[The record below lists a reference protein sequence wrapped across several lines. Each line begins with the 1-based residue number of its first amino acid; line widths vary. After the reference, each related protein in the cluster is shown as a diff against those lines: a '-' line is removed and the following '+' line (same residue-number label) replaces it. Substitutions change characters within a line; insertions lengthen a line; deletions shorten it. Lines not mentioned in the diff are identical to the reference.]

1 VLSKLK
7 RRVAERVRGQVD
19 VRRLVADG
27 LDLGRGVYIAPTAY
41 IDAGHPWLIRIADES
56 VLGPWVVVLA
66 HDASTRLHTGHTL
79 VGAVTIDKRVY
90 IGHGAIVMPGSRIGE
105 EAVIT
110 PGTVVQGEIP
120 ARSVATG
127 NPAEVVGDVASF
139 AQRHR
144 DAITRSPVWPIPGWT
159 LDHGITPDRKLA
171 QREALAHRCGYL
183 RSPG

>member
-7 RRVAERVRGQVD
+7 RRVAERIRGQVD
-19 VRRLVADG
+19 VQRLVAEG
-27 LDLGRGVYIAPTAY
+27 LELGRGVYIAPTAY

-79 VGAVTIDKRVY
+79 VGTVTIERRVY
-90 IGHGAIVMPGSRIGE
+90 IGHGAIVMPGSTIGE

-110 PGTVVQGEIP
+110 PGTVVRGDIP

-127 NPAEVVGDVASF
+127 NPAEVVSDVASF

-144 DAITRSPVWPIPGWT
+144 DAIARAPVWPIRGWT
-159 LDHGITPDRKLA
+159 VGRGITEERKAA
-171 QREALAHRCGYL
+171 QREALADRCGYL
-183 RSPG
+183 QSPG

>member
-1 VLSKLK
+1 
-7 RRVAERVRGQVD
+7 VD

-27 LDLGRGVYIAPTAY
+27 LELGRGVYIAPTAY

-79 VGAVTIDKRVY
+79 VGTVTIDKRVY
-90 IGHGAIVMPGSRIGE
+90 IGHGAIVMPGSIIGE

-110 PGTVVQGEIP
+110 AGTVVQGEIP

-127 NPAEVVGDVASF
+127 NPAEVVSDVGSF

-144 DAITRSPVWPIPGWT
+144 DAIARSPVWPIRGWT
-159 LDHGITPDRKLA
+159 LGRGITEDGKAA
-171 QREALAHRCGYL
+171 QREALADRCGYL